1 MPRYLAQVAYTP
13 EAWRTQIGHPVDPH
27 DRVGPAV
34 AALGGSIEC
43 IYYAFGEYD
52 VVAIFDLPDNAFG
65 CGLRPRR
72 RVERGDQQV
81 RDDTAP
87 HHRRG
92 SRRDGQGRG
101 NRVPPAQLKRAAG

>member
-52 VVAIFDLPDNAFG
+52 VVAIFDLPDNASAAAFALAVG
-65 CGLRPRR
+65 SSGAISKYVTTPLLTIDEGLAAMGKAASTGYRP
-72 RVERGDQQV
+72 
-81 RDDTAP
+81 P
-87 HHRRG
+87 
-92 SRRDGQGRG
+92 S
-101 NRVPPAQLKRAAG
+101 